1 MKIAIVVILSGVCF
15 LSFLSIIIVVRL
27 FFCCFCFC
35 FCCSVSILVR
45 GDRSISLFSREDR
58 SFASV
63 IFVVECKSWRTN
75 SSFWG
80 GLTV

>member
-1 MKIAIVVILSGVCF
+1 MRIAIVVILSGVCF

-27 FFCCFCFC
+27 FFCFCCYFY

-45 GDRSISLFSREDR
+45 GDRSISLFSRKDR

-63 IFVVECKSWRTN
+63 LFVVKYKS
-75 SSFWG
+75 
-80 GLTV
+80 